1 MEKNM
6 FETTNQTQIA
16 ISSTPS
22 NPWAFH
28 IKLMEKPICFTDQPP
43 PRRQEKEVVGG
54 LRRFQAPCELLR
66 RQRVARV
73 ARVAARRGAK
83 KAGTTGEGLG

>member
-6 FETTNQTQIA
+6 FETTNQTKIV

-28 IKLMEKPICFTDQPP
+28 IKNSWK
-43 PRRQEKEVVGG
+43 RRQEKEVVGG